1 MQIGSSLPRILPL
14 PTLHRL
20 WRIIKHSV
28 RNDGAASGSLDEP
41 LGVFL
46 FCIYSMTLFLFRA
59 FGMVT
64 LEVRLRFMP
73 SSFWA
78 YLVSKRTHQHHLR
91 LSEKGDNLDKD
102 ERGSDEE
109 NMTDMLY
116 FLLRLRRVLIA
127 LCRRRRGT
135 ISPPSDS
142 YHPPHLCLSPWCVL
156 PDSILSSSIQP
167 SDFSRFYLRSPP
179 LTRSFL
185 TPLSSAP
192 KMIKKQTQQPWCP
205 GSTLQLDHALC
216 SFTEGKKKISTSQK
230 DQTDAKPLWC
240 DNFNFDGCRLCKS
253 PLLKSK

>member
-1 MQIGSSLPRILPL
+1 MRRIWHICCIFFSVSVVSWLPSAAGGEEPSALLQTPI
-14 PTLHRL
+14 TLHISACL
-20 WRIIKHSV
+20 L
-28 RNDGAASGSLDEP
+28 DASSQ
-41 LGVFL
+41 
-46 FCIYSMTLFLFRA
+46 TL
-59 FGMVT
+59 
-64 LEVRLRFMP
+64 
-73 SSFWA
+73 
-78 YLVSKRTHQHHLR
+78 
-91 LSEKGDNLDKD
+91 
-102 ERGSDEE
+102 
-109 NMTDMLY
+109 
-116 FLLRLRRVLIA
+116 
-127 LCRRRRGT
+127 
-135 ISPPSDS
+135 
-142 YHPPHLCLSPWCVL
+142 
-156 PDSILSSSIQP
+156 LSSSIQP

>member
-1 MQIGSSLPRILPL
+1 MYLQYDSFSLQ
-14 PTLHRL
+14 
-20 WRIIKHSV
+20 
-28 RNDGAASGSLDEP
+28 G
-41 LGVFL
+41 
-46 FCIYSMTLFLFRA
+46 

-192 KMIKKQTQQPWCP
+192 KMIKNKPNN
-205 GSTLQLDHALC
+205 LDVPAPLF
-216 SFTEGKKKISTSQK
+216 SLTMLFVVSLKEKKKISTSQK